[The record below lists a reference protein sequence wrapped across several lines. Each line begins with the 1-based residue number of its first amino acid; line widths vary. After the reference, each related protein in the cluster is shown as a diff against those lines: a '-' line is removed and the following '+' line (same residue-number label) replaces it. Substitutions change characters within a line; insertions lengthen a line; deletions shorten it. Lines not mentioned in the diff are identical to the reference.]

1 MTFANPQFL
10 IALLLVPAAALFLL
24 WVGKQRQ
31 RALARLGDP
40 SLIQRLSATVNGRG
54 RRWQA
59 ALSLFA
65 LAMLIVAIARPQWGS
80 EVQEVDQ
87 EGLQVMVALDV
98 SQSMLAQ
105 DIQPSRLDRAKL
117 EIRDLALQLQGDEIG
132 IVPFSGA
139 AFVQVPL
146 TSDYTTALTYL
157 RDAGPGLI
165 SRPGT
170 VIGDAIRTAS
180 EAFDPK
186 LASQKVLVV
195 MTDGEDVESD
205 PLAAAQKAAEQGVL
219 IYTIGFGTPEGEM
232 VPETDQSGRVVGY
245 KQDAQGNPAISR
257 MDEAT
262 LQAIAAAAGGQYY
275 RATPGGSELA
285 SLLAEIDG
293 LQRAQ
298 VQSRQ
303 TVQMIERY
311 QIFLALAFLALV
323 AVHLIP
329 DRVTARAPETRPHL
343 SKVGS
348 RPGNVFGR
356 GNTPH

>member
-10 IALLLVPAAALFLL
+10 LALLLVPAAGLFLL
-24 WVGKQRQ
+24 WAGRQRQ
-31 RALARLGDP
+31 AALARLGNP
-40 SLIQRLSATVNGRG
+40 ALIQRLSAVVNVRG

-59 ALSLFA
+59 ALTLFA

-80 EVQEVDQ
+80 EVQEIDQ
-87 EGLQVMVALDV
+87 QGLQVMVALDV

-105 DIQPSRLDRAKL
+105 DIQPTRLDRAKL
-117 EIRDLALQLQGDEIG
+117 EIHDLTAQLKGDEIG

-146 TSDYTTALTYL
+146 TSDYTTALSYL

-170 VIGDAIRTAS
+170 VIGDAIRTAAA
-180 EAFDPK
+180 AFDPK

-205 PLAAAQKAAEQGVL
+205 PLAAAKEAAEQGVL
-219 IYTIGFGTPEGEM
+219 IYTIGFGTPEGDR
-232 VPETDQSGRVVGY
+232 VPEIDQRGRVVGY
-245 KQDAQGNPAISR
+245 KQDAQGNPVLSR

-275 RATPGGSELA
+275 RATPDGRELA

-293 LQRAQ
+293 QQRAQ

-303 TVQMIERY
+303 TLQMIERY
-311 QIFLALAFLALV
+311 QIFLALAFVALV
-323 AVHLIP
+323 AAQLIP
-329 DRVTARAPETRPHL
+329 DRIRERMPARQTRPW
-343 SKVGS
+343 
-348 RPGNVFGR
+348 RRNAGNQS
-356 GNTPH
+356 PA

>member
-10 IALLLVPAAALFLL
+10 IALLLVPAVALFLL
-24 WVGKQRQ
+24 WAGRQRQ

-40 SLIQRLSATVNGRG
+40 SLIQRLSAAVNGRG

-117 EIRDLALQLQGDEIG
+117 EIRDLALQLKGDEIG

-146 TSDYTTALTYL
+146 TSDYTTALNYL
-157 RDAGPGLI
+157 QDAGPGLI

-170 VIGDAIRTAS
+170 VIGDAIRTATG
-180 EAFDPK
+180 AFDPK

-205 PLAAAQKAAEQGVL
+205 PLAAAQEAAEQGVL
-219 IYTIGFGTPEGEM
+219 IYTIGFGTPEGEL

-245 KQDAQGNPAISR
+245 KQDAQGNPVISR
-257 MDEAT
+257 MDETT
-262 LQAIAAAAGGQYY
+262 LQAIAETAGGQHY
-275 RATPGGSELA
+275 RATADGSELA

-311 QIFLALAFLALV
+311 QIFLALAFVALV
-323 AVHLIP
+323 VAQLIP
-329 DRVTARAPETRPHL
+329 DRVRERAAGKRTRQWQGVWITKPR
-343 SKVGS
+343 SG
-348 RPGNVFGR
+348 
-356 GNTPH
+356 